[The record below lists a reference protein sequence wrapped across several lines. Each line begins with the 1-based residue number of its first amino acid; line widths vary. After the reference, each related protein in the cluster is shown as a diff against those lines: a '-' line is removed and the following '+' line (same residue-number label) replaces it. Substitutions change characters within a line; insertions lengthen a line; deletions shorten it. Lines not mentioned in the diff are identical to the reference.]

1 MNKFDRFIHITIALG
16 LFILWIGLISSMFTS
31 CDDIEQNA
39 SEMKS
44 EVDSLVNI
52 YSFKFES
59 IQESVNQFSLYI
71 DSLEIVKG
79 KIDRENKRLKLIVG
93 LLNDEKVDYKIVGD
107 TIIIENS
114 GYYFI
119 KCNCYE

>member
-16 LFILWIGLISSMFTS
+16 LFILWIGLISSIFTS

-71 DSLEIVKG
+71 DSLEIVRG
-79 KIDRENKRLKLIVG
+79 KIDRENKRFKLIVG
-93 LLNDEKVDYKIVGD
+93 SLNDEKVDYKIVGD

-119 KCNCYE
+119 KCK